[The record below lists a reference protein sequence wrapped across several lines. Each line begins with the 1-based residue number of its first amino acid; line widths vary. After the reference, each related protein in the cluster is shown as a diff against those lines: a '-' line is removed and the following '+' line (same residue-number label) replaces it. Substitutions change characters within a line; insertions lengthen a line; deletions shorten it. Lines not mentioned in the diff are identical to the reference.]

1 MRRSTKA
8 GVANK
13 GISNNFGESY
23 HHNSARDVTGT
34 INHSSSGICS
44 NFFDTNHLL
53 RLMESISVC
62 IAQNEPILLV
72 GETGVGKMVII
83 QRLASMSG
91 THLVVQNMSLQIDST
106 DLLGGYRPVEIGQS
120 ARKMYKMFME
130 MFVSTFHG
138 TKIPNSWTA

>member
-1 MRRSTKA
+1 
-8 GVANK
+8 
-13 GISNNFGESY
+13 
-23 HHNSARDVTGT
+23 
-34 INHSSSGICS
+34 
-44 NFFDTNHLL
+44 
-53 RLMESISVC
+53 MESISVC

-130 MFVSTFHG
+130 MSVSTFHV
-138 TKIPNSWTA
+138 TKIPNS